1 MAGASTSSLK
11 EVLGD
16 KLSQWFRD
24 GQPPSISSEAQD
36 KQVMPVSSHVAMACN
51 NSVCAENAIQLVR
64 CMLHQHVVHVGS
76 AGFLYCA
83 LRRAET
89 SPIL

>member
-1 MAGASTSSLK
+1 
-11 EVLGD
+11 
-16 KLSQWFRD
+16 
-24 GQPPSISSEAQD
+24 
-36 KQVMPVSSHVAMACN
+36 MPVSSHVAMACN